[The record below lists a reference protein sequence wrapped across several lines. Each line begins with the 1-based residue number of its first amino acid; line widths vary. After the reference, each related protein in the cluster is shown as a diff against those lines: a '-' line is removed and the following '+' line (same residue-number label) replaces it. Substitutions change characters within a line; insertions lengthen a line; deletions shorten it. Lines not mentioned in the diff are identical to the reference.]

1 MPSRSGNPDGAGG
14 RGGGGSEP
22 ILVGRVIRPHGLRG
36 EVKVEVESDVPER
49 FAVGAELDLVTRGRA
64 RRRVRV
70 AAVRPVGVPGGA
82 ALVRFEGYG
91 DRDRA
96 ESLRGGR
103 LEVDASEVPEPP
115 AGRYYHFQLVG
126 CRCVDADLGAL
137 GEVVELLEDGGG
149 VLLRIAGG
157 GSTLLVPFVEAF
169 LESVDVAEKRIDLKL
184 PAGLVETCAS
194 KS

>member
-1 MPSRSGNPDGAGG
+1 
-14 RGGGGSEP
+14 
-22 ILVGRVIRPHGLRG
+22 LVGRVIRPHGLRG
-36 EVKVEVESDVPER
+36 EVKVEVDSDVPER
-49 FAVGAELDLVTRGRA
+49 FAVGAELDLVTRDRT

-70 AAVRPVGVPGGA
+70 AGVRPLGGRATGGA

-96 ESLRGGR
+96 EALRGGR
-103 LEVDASEVPEPP
+103 LEVDASEVPAAP
-115 AGRYYHFQLVG
+115 AGMYYHFQLVG
-126 CRCVDADLGAL
+126 CRCVDADRGEL
-137 GEVVELLEDGGG
+137 GEVVGLLEDGGG
-149 VLLRIAGG
+149 ALLQVAGA

-184 PAGLVETCAS
+184 PPGLVETCAS